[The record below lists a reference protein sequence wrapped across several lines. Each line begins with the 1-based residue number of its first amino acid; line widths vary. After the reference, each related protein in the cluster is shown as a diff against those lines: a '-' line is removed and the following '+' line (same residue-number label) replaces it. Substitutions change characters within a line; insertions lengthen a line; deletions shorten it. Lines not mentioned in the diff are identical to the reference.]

1 MQRLQQ
7 SSFKHK
13 TAKACTP
20 KQYMVCPSTKGGTL
34 KSGGAQ

>member
-1 MQRLQQ
+1 MQQLQQ

-20 KQYMVCPSTKGGTL
+20 EQYMVCPST
-34 KSGGAQ
+34 